1 MNNWSTFE
9 HMKNKE
15 DNLNLL
21 RKINNSPKVSQ
32 RDLARELGFSI
43 GKLNYC
49 LKSLVDKGFVKIE
62 SFKKNPNKLNYL
74 YVITPK
80 GISEKTKLTIN
91 FMKLKMKEYDE
102 LKKELKK

>member
-1 MNNWSTFE
+1 
-9 HMKNKE
+9 MKNKE

-32 RDLARELGFSI
+32 RDLAKELGFSI

-80 GISEKTKLTIN
+80 GISEKTKLTIY
-91 FMKLKMKEYDE
+91 FMKLKMIEYDQ

>member
-1 MNNWSTFE
+1 MNNWSIFE

-91 FMKLKMKEYDE
+91 FMKLKMKEYDQ